1 MATAAATAI
10 YNDTWAG
17 DVAALSIFLYG
28 MGLVALAMDE
38 PPHSA
43 IVRHAERN

>member
-1 MATAAATAI
+1 MLRDFTAFTAL
-10 YNDTWAG
+10 A
-17 DVAALSIFLYG
+17 IFLYG

-43 IVRHAERN
+43 IVRHSERN